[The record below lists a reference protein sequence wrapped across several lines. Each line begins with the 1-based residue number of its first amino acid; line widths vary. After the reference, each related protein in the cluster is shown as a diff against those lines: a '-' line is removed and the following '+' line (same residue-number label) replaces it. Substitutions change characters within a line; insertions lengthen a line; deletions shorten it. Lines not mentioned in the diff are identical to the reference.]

1 MNTDQVTSLI
11 RQVLLVVGGFA
22 VSRGLVDSETMLQIA
37 GGLSIVIGSIWAFKT
52 RTKAS
57 IVASA
62 ASKVEVPAES
72 QREAGIA
79 VPLAPKH

>member
-1 MNTDQVTSLI
+1 MNTEQVTSLI
-11 RQVLLVVGGFA
+11 RQVLLAVGGFA
-22 VSRGLVDSETMLQIA
+22 VGKGWVDSETMIAVA

-52 RTKAS
+52 RTKAA

-62 ASKVEVPAES
+62 AAKVEVPAES

-79 VPLAPKH
+79 VPIAPKG